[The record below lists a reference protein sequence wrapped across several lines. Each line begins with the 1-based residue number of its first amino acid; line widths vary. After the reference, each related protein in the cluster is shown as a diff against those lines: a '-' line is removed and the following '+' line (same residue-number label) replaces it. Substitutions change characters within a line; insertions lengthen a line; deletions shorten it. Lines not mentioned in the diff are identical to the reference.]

1 MYRHILVPV
10 ENTSSDETI
19 LEHIL
24 KLARFCNSKITFIHV
39 ADGFGA
45 RYQKTLNLVDSEEI
59 QLDKTYLSE
68 VRARFQAEGFE
79 ADCHLAKGDPV
90 KEILEFA
97 ETRDCDL
104 IAMSTHGHR
113 IFADVLFGSVASGV
127 RHRTSIPVLL
137 IRIPR

>member
-1 MYRHILVPV
+1 MYQHILVPV
-10 ENTSSDETI
+10 ENSSSDETI

-24 KLARFCNSKITFIHV
+24 KLARFCRSKITFIHV

-45 RYQKTLNLVDSEEI
+45 RYQKTLNLADSEEI
-59 QLDKTYLSE
+59 RLDKNYLKE
-68 VRARFQAEGFE
+68 IQARFQAEGFE
-79 ADCHLAKGDPV
+79 AEYHLAKGDPT

-97 ETRDCDL
+97 ETRGCDL

-113 IFADVLFGSVASGV
+113 ILADVFLGSVASGV